1 MLLLTGI
8 ITIPVVTMLVAKIY
22 VYNQS
27 LVPIRTFRP
36 TTWLSD
42 RRNINACD
50 SPLMRRILAGGCS
63 KISSRDGWPPY
74 FLERST
80 DSKRILTR
88 PVKNYIWRANT
99 DSNFALFFKEFK
111 KTFTKAN
118 TDSTDR
124 APIQKFTENK
134 IV

>member
-1 MLLLTGI
+1 MDDRLIFLREALTLNE
-8 ITIPVVTMLVAKIY
+8 TY
-22 VYNQS
+22 S
-27 LVPIRTFRP
+27 L
-36 TTWLSD
+36 
-42 RRNINACD
+42 
-50 SPLMRRILAGGCS
+50 
-63 KISSRDGWPPY
+63 
-74 FLERST
+74 
-80 DSKRILTR
+80 LTR
-88 PVKNYIWRANT
+88 PVKNYIRRTNT